1 VPAGVEACF
10 AKYVKLPPGPLNRK
24 AVVRLIAELKRSEV
38 AKSQCGRRLL
48 GFYNS
53 IAKGL
58 AQ

>member
-1 VPAGVEACF
+1 MPADVQTCF
-10 AKYVKLPPGPLNRK
+10 SQYVKAPKGPLSKR

-38 AKSQCGRRLL
+38 AKSRCGRRLI